1 MTMDVSKIS
10 ENVKRNI
17 TFMFNVLSETVNG
30 FV

>member
-17 TFMFNVLSETVNG
+17 TFIFNVLSETVNG

>member
-1 MTMDVSKIS
+1 MAMDVSKIS

-17 TFMFNVLSETVNG
+17 TFIFNVLSETVNG